1 MSCITGPM
9 HACPDTLAPKTAV
22 PVWLSLPA
30 LLMAASALIAAAAPT
45 PTAVLTSAPA
55 TDLAVRTAR
64 ASFTIPAPQP
74 APLPAPAL
82 RDAPAP
88 GDAAT
93 PETAPT
99 ISGPSLIIPV
109 ADIARG
115 DLDDTWGAARSAG
128 RRHKGIDIMA
138 PSGRPVLAAAD
149 GVIVR
154 MVSNAL
160 GGRTIY
166 QRDAGGAF
174 ILYYAHLDGYAPG
187 IEAGASVRQGD
198 VIGFV
203 GTTGN
208 ATTPHLHFE
217 VMRQPDQ
224 RRSWGG
230 RSLNPYTVL
239 MNRPAGQSPGQSQG
253 QSAGQPGEKT

>member
-1 MSCITGPM
+1 M
-9 HACPDTLAPKTAV
+9 HACPDTLAPKTAF

-30 LLMAASALIAAAAPT
+30 LLMAAFALIAAAAPA

-55 TDLAVRTAR
+55 TDLAVRTAQ
-64 ASFTIPAPQP
+64 ASFAPLALQPAPQP
-74 APLPAPAL
+74 APLPAPVETI
-82 RDAPAP
+82 APEAP
-88 GDAAT
+88 P
-93 PETAPT
+93 PELA
-99 ISGPSLIIPV
+99 LIIPV
-109 ADIARG
+109 ADVAGG

-187 IEAGASVRQGD
+187 LEAGASVRQGD

-239 MNRPAGQSPGQSQG
+239 MNRPIEQPD
-253 QSAGQPGEKT
+253 GQPAEKT